1 MLQCVCDWDDRDKKF
16 TEIEA
21 VVRRQIKV
29 RDNKSVW
36 VSWRF
41 KLTGFDI

>member
-1 MLQCVCDWDDRDKKF
+1 MSQCVCDWDERDKKF

-29 RDNKSVW
+29 SD
-36 VSWRF
+36 
-41 KLTGFDI
+41 LELCI